1 MSKLKT
7 FAFAAAGAAIVA
19 AAGTALMAPRA
30 AAQMDEMGGSMMMT
44 ASNAADQVWDAF
56 GGNQQA
62 QKYSLSTQITPE
74 NVKDLKVAWSI
85 HTGDVGSGRHTTT
98 WGATPLFVNNTV
110 YVGTPFYRIFAVEP
124 DTGKV
129 KWVYAAS
136 NDKDKPENQGYKSRG
151 VAYWAAANPV
161 PGQPCQKMVYIGT
174 MNGILAGV
182 DADTGKP
189 CAAFGKDGKVDVNSW
204 ARVNSKWKIGLLQP
218 PAVYKDTL
226 ILGWAGDDWVY
237 KTDNPGT
244 VYGIDARTGKLKWT
258 FNVIPPE
265 IVNQTGTA
273 NVWGGISVDPETGL
287 VFLPTSS
294 PSPNYYGGDRTQPMP
309 YATATVAL
317 DAETGE
323 VKWSRQLVHHDIW
336 DLDLAAAPTL
346 VDLHKDGQTIPAL
359 VQATKMGF
367 LFVLNR
373 NTGEPIYPIE
383 ERRVPASDVPG
394 EHASPTQPYVATPEP
409 TTADHSPPVSKL
421 ADFLSFGQC
430 SRWAARLRNEG
441 RFTPPSLQGSISWPA
456 TVGGVEWGGG
466 AVNPTTSTYVVNSD
480 QVPQVYTLIP
490 RAEATKLYGNA
501 LRGKGGYAAQQ
512 GSPYGFR
519 LQNFLNMWGMPC
531 WAPPY
536 GTLSSYDLNT
546 GKLLW
551 KEPFGQVQK
560 WGFYM
565 PESWGSV
572 TIGAPV
578 ITKSGLIFIGAS
590 MDSRVR
596 AVDLKTGKVLWKH
609 LVDAPAVA
617 QPAVY
622 TYKGKQYVVFAAGGN
637 GILTP
642 RLSDQL
648 VAFALPTKK

>member
-1 MSKLKT
+1 MSKIKNLT
-7 FAFAAAGAAIVA
+7 LLTLGFGALAGAAMLSTSHPA
-19 AAGTALMAPRA
+19 TAQGSSTDAP
-30 AAQMDEMGGSMMMT
+30 
-44 ASNAADQVWDAF
+44 QVWDAF

-62 QKYSLSTQITPE
+62 QKYSTATQITPD
-74 NVKDLKVAWSI
+74 NVKNLKKAWEL
-85 HTGDVGSGRHTTT
+85 HTGDVSSGAQETT

-110 YVGTPFYRIFAVEP
+110 YVGTPKYHIFAVEP

-129 KWVYAAS
+129 KWVYAAGS
-136 NDKDKPENQGYKSRG
+136 SQGSPANQGFKGRG
-151 VAYWAAANPV
+151 VAYWAAANPM

-174 MNGILAGV
+174 MNGELHGV
-182 DADTGKP
+182 DADTGKA
-189 CAAFGKDGKVDVNSW
+189 CAGFGNHGVVNVDAWNTI
-204 ARVNSKWKIGLLQP
+204 NHKWKVGLIQP

-226 ILGWAGDDWVY
+226 ILGWAGLDWVY
-237 KTDNPGT
+237 KVENPGT

-258 FNVIPPE
+258 FDPIPADMQ
-265 IVNQTGTA
+265 NQTGTA
-273 NVWGGISVDPETGL
+273 NVWAGISVDPQTGL
-287 VFLPTSS
+287 AFLPVSS
-294 PSPNYYGGDRTQPMP
+294 PSPNYYGGDRLKEMP
-309 YATATVAL
+309 LVTATVAV

-323 VKWSRQLVHHDIW
+323 VKWSRQLIHHDIW
-336 DLDLAAAPTL
+336 DLDINSAPTL
-346 VDLHKDGQTIPAL
+346 VDIHKNGQTIPAL
-359 VQATKMGF
+359 VQANKMG
-367 LFVLNR
+367 LMVVLNR
-373 NTGEPIYPIE
+373 NTGEPIYPIVE
-383 ERRVPASDVPG
+383 KAYPASDVPG
-394 EHASPTQPYVATPEP
+394 EVASKTQPFVPYPEP
-409 TTADHSPPVSKL
+409 LVAEQSPPVSTL
-421 ADFLSFGQC
+421 ADLASFGQC
-430 SRWAARLRNEG
+430 SRWKARIRDEG
-441 RFTPPSLQGSISWPA
+441 RYTPPSLRGSISWPA

-466 AVNPTTSTYVVNSD
+466 AVDPTTGTYVVNAD

-490 RAEATKLYGNA
+490 RAQANKIYGDKL
-501 LRGKGGYAAQQ
+501 RDEDGYAAQQ
-512 GSPYGFR
+512 GSAYGFK
-519 LQNFLNMWGMPC
+519 LENFLNVWGMPC

-551 KEPFGQVQK
+551 RKPFGQVQK

-596 AVDLKTGKVLWKH
+596 AIDLKTGNVLWKQI
-609 LVDAPAVA
+609 VDAPAVA

-622 TYKGKQYVVFAAGGN
+622 TYKGKEYVVFAAGGN

-648 VAFALPTKK
+648 VAFALPN

>member
-1 MSKLKT
+1 MSKIKT
-7 FAFAAAGAAIVA
+7 VTLAAAGVVA
-19 AAGTALMAPRA
+19 AAVA
-30 AAQMDEMGGSMMMT
+30 AAMLAPVATAQVGGSMMMM
-44 ASNAADQVWDAF
+44 ASNMGQVWDAF

-62 QKYSLSTQITPE
+62 QKYSIATQITPE
-74 NVKDLKVAWSI
+74 NVKNLKVAWSL
-85 HTGDVGSGRHTTT
+85 HTGDVGSGAHSTT

-124 DTGKV
+124 DTGKT

-136 NDKDKPENQGYKSRG
+136 RSQGKPENQGYKSRG
-151 VAYWAAANPV
+151 VAYWQASAPV

-174 MNGILAGV
+174 MNGELHGV

-189 CAAFGKDGKVDVNSW
+189 CAAFGKDGVVDVNAW
-204 ARVNSKWKIGLLQP
+204 LKTNSKWKIGLLQP

-226 ILGWAGDDWVY
+226 ILGWAGNDWVY
-237 KTDNPGT
+237 KVENPGT
-244 VYGIDARTGKLKWT
+244 VYGIDARTGALKWT
-258 FNVIPPE
+258 FNIIPPDQ
-265 IVNQTGTA
+265 INQTGTA

-287 VFLPTSS
+287 AFLPTSS
-294 PSPNYYGGDRTQPMP
+294 PSPNYYGGDRLKEMP
-309 YATATVAL
+309 YVTATVAV

-336 DLDLAAAPTL
+336 DVDTDSAPTL

-383 ERRVPASDVPG
+383 ERPVPASDVPG
-394 EHASPTQPYVATPEP
+394 ERAAPTQPYVPVPEP
-409 TTADHSPPVSKL
+409 TTADHMPPVSTL
-421 ADFLSFGQC
+421 ADVLSFGEC
-430 SRWAARLRNEG
+430 SRWKARIRDEG
-441 RFTPPSLQGSISWPA
+441 RFTPPSIRGSISWPA

-466 AVNPTTSTYVVNSD
+466 AVDPTTATYVVNSD

-490 RAEATKLYGNA
+490 RAEANKLYGNA

-519 LQNFLNMWGMPC
+519 LENFLNMWGMPC

-551 KEPFGQVQK
+551 KKPFGQVQK

-578 ITKSGLIFIGAS
+578 ITKSGLVFIGAS

-596 AVDLKTGKVLWKH
+596 AIDLKTGKVLWKAQ
-609 LVDAPAVA
+609 VDAPAVA
-617 QPAVY
+617 DPATY
-622 TYKGKQYVVFAAGGN
+622 TYKGRQYVVFVAGGN
-637 GILTP
+637 AILTP
-642 RLSDQL
+642 RVGDQV
-648 VAFALPTKK
+648 VAFALP